1 MPPGLPVA
9 VATVCQRIPIFA
21 LMQKMNW
28 QQLYSPLR
36 TGSASVGPGKPTTA
50 SAAGLASDASSR
62 VADPSVRTSFLRDYD
77 RIIFSSAFRR
87 LQNKTQVFPLP
98 GPVFVHNRLTHSL
111 EVASVGRSL
120 GKAVGD
126 ALADKYPLE
135 GEDFREFYKYE
146 LPSVIAAACL
156 AHDIGNPPFGH
167 SGEDAIRNF
176 FRELE
181 AERGPGPKG
190 EGGRRFAAELSQNQQ
205 RDLLYFEGNANAF
218 RTLTHH
224 FNEPS
229 PGGFRLTYA
238 TLAAIVKYPSDS
250 LNGFDKGQLQ
260 TKKSGFFDSEIGTY
274 RQIAGELGIPQPDP
288 GKNVYARH
296 PFVYLVEAA
305 DDICYRIIDFE
316 DAHRLNI
323 ISIDT
328 IRDLFLSFFDEEEG
342 YDARE
347 RVEKVFHQ
355 INDDNQKVSFL
366 RAKLINFLIFR
377 MRDIFIERE
386 EELLT
391 GRLGK
396 SLIDLLPPR
405 ESQLLK
411 KIDAFSVQ
419 HIYNHRSVV
428 EIEIAG
434 YNVIGG
440 MLKEFFGALL
450 NPRSAKSA
458 KLLQLISKQFVIT
471 GETSRLYGDTQS
483 VVDFIAGMTDLYA
496 VDLYRKIT
504 GMTFPQIR

>member
-1 MPPGLPVA
+1 
-9 VATVCQRIPIFA
+9 
-21 LMQKMNW
+21 MNW
-28 QQLYSPLR
+28 NQLFSPLR
-36 TGSASVGPGKPTTA
+36 TGSAGIS
-50 SAAGLASDASSR
+50 SSDAPAHGIAR
-62 VADPSVRTSFLRDYD
+62 TADAQLRTSFLRDYD

-126 ALADKYPLE
+126 AIAE
-135 GEDFREFYKYE
+135 RHANNGEQFREFYKYE

-176 FRELE
+176 FRSL
-181 AERGPGPKG
+181 
-190 EGGRRFAAELSQNQQ
+190 EGGSKNRFETLSQNQQ
-205 RDLLYFEGNANAF
+205 RDFLYFEGNANAF
-218 RTLTHH
+218 RTLTHN

-229 PGGFRLTYA
+229 QGGFRLTYA
-238 TLAAIVKYPSDS
+238 TLASIVKYPSDS
-250 LNGFDKGQLQ
+250 LNGFNKQQLT
-260 TKKSGFFDSEIGTY
+260 TKKSGFFDTEIETWHS
-274 RQIAGELGIPQPDP
+274 IATELGIPKPDP
-288 GKNVYARH
+288 SKNVFARH

-328 IRDLFLSFFDEEEG
+328 IARLFLSFFDEEDG
-342 YDARE
+342 YDARD
-347 RVEKVFHQ
+347 RVEQIFRD
-355 INDDNQKVSFL
+355 INDDNQKVQFL
-366 RAKLINFLIFR
+366 RAKLINLLIYR
-377 MRDIFIERE
+377 VRDIFMEKE
-386 EELLT
+386 AGLLAGT
-391 GRLGK
+391 VTR
-396 SLIDLLPPR
+396 SLIDYLPPR
-405 ESQLLK
+405 ELALIK
-411 KIDAFSVQ
+411 EIDAFSVQ

-440 MLKEFFGALL
+440 MLKEFFGAILD
-450 NPRSAKSA
+450 PRNVKSE
-458 KLLQLISKQFVIT
+458 KLLQLISRQFVIAR
-471 GETSRLYGDTQS
+471 SDNRLYNDIQS

-504 GMTFPQIR
+504 GMAFPQIK